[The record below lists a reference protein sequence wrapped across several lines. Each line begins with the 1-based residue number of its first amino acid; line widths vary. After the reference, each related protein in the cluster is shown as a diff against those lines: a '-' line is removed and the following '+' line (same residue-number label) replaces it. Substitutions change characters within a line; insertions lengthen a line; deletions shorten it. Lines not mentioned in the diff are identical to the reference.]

1 MSTASATSSATD
13 FDFLAGQWAVKHRR
27 LQRRLAGCTSW
38 DEFTGSSSM
47 QKLMQGRVNVDDNV
61 LELPDGPYRAVTLR
75 SFDPQT
81 RLWAIWWLDGRHP
94 HQIDTPM
101 RGSFETG
108 TGTFYAD
115 ELIDGRPIRV
125 RFLWNGIT
133 ADRCRWQQAFSIDGG
148 ASWETNWVMDF
159 TRTGPPAA

>member
-1 MSTASATSSATD
+1 MSTASATSSAAD
-13 FDFLAGQWAVKHRR
+13 FNFLAGQWAVKHRR
-27 LQRRLAGCTSW
+27 LQRRLAVCTSW

-75 SFDPQT
+75 SFDPHT

-94 HQIDTPM
+94 HHIDTPM
-101 RGSFETG
+101 RGSFEAG

-115 ELIDGRPIRV
+115 ELFDGRPIRV
-125 RFLWNGIT
+125 RFLWTGIT
-133 ADRCRWQQAFSIDGG
+133 ADRCCWQQAFSIDGG

-159 TRTGPPAA
+159 TRTGTPAA